1 MRCFPVGEHKI
12 PIGYQCRLK
21 YTGVVQFG
29 EYVQEG
35 DLAAA
40 ADPDVVAR
48 CEKILK
54 NCLKYSFR
62 INTLGGVFIG
72 GGEPDRLLACLFR
85 WIAPGRHF

>member
-21 YTGVVQFG
+21 YIGVVQFG

-54 NCLKYSFR
+54 K
-62 INTLGGVFIG
+62 VF
-72 GGEPDRLLACLFR
+72 DVFFQDQHAWWSLHWRRRA
-85 WIAPGRHF
+85 